1 MMNSALSVAIVVVL
15 QTILIVLVAPLWGG
29 VVTLIKSRLQM
40 RQGPPLLQRYRDLFK
55 LAGKETVLTEDA
67 SPLARIAPYAILA
80 AALVICTWTPVLT
93 TLPGM
98 SFAGDLVMT
107 VALFA
112 AMRVLLAL
120 LALEAGTTFG
130 GMAASRHLALS
141 ALAEPALMLSVFTLA
156 IAAQST
162 DLARISASVVATP
175 DAWISP
181 SHLLALTA
189 MWIVVVSE
197 TGRVPVDNPVT
208 HLELTM
214 IHEGMLLDVSG
225 HHLALLEWA
234 ASIRQ
239 LLLLTLVANLFL
251 PWGIAA
257 DLAPASLAMALGA
270 WLAKLMIFAVVV
282 AITESVTAKMR
293 LFRVPE
299 FLGMAF
305 LLALLAL
312 TSDSLLRG

>member
-1 MMNSALSVAIVVVL
+1 MGALVLVLL
-15 QTILIVLVAPLWGG
+15 QTVLLVALAPLWNGI
-29 VVTLIKSRLQM
+29 VSAMKARLQM
-40 RQGPPLLQRYRDLFK
+40 RRGAPVLQRYRDLFK
-55 LAGKETVLTEDA
+55 LARKETVLTQDA
-67 SPLARIAPYAILA
+67 SPLARVAPYLVLGA
-80 AALVICTWTPVLT
+80 AVAICTWTPVLST
-93 TLPGM
+93 EPGLG
-98 SFAGDLVMT
+98 FAGDLVMT
-107 VALFA
+107 VALLA

-130 GMAASRHLALS
+130 GMAASRHIALS

-156 IAAQST
+156 LAAHST
-162 DLARISASVVATP
+162 DLSRISAAIVATP

-197 TGRVPVDNPVT
+197 TGRVPVDNPAT

-214 IHEGMLLDVSG
+214 IHEGLVLDVSG
-225 HHLALLEWA
+225 RHLALLEWA
-234 ASIRQ
+234 AAVRQ
-239 LLLLTLVANLFL
+239 LVLLTLVANLFL
-251 PWGIAA
+251 PWGIATTPGA
-257 DLAPASLAMALGA
+257 AGMAVALGA
-270 WLAKLMIFAVVV
+270 WLAKLLLFAVVV
-282 AITESVTAKMR
+282 AVTESTTAKMR

-312 TSDSLLRG
+312 TSDSLLR

>member
-1 MMNSALSVAIVVVL
+1 MGTL
-15 QTILIVLVAPLWGG
+15 VLVLVQTALLVALAPLWNG
-29 VVTLIKSRLQM
+29 VVAVLKARMQM
-40 RQGPPLLQRYRDLFK
+40 RRGAPVLQRYRDLFK
-55 LAGKETVLTEDA
+55 LARKETILTEDA
-67 SPLARIAPYAILA
+67 SPLARVAPYAVLGA
-80 AALVICTWTPVLT
+80 AVAICTWTPVLST
-93 TLPGM
+93 QPGLG
-98 SFAGDLVMT
+98 FAGDLVMT
-107 VALFA
+107 VALLA

-120 LALEAGTTFG
+120 LAMEAGTTFG
-130 GMAASRHLALS
+130 GMAASRHIALS
-141 ALAEPALMLSVFTLA
+141 ALAEPALMLAVFTLA
-156 IAAQST
+156 IAARST
-162 DLARISASVVATP
+162 DLSRISAAIVATP

-197 TGRVPVDNPVT
+197 TGRVPVDNPAT

-214 IHEGMLLDVSG
+214 IHEGLVLDVSG
-225 HHLALLEWA
+225 RHLALLEWA
-234 ASIRQ
+234 GAVRQ
-239 LLLLTLVANLFL
+239 LVLLTLVANLFL

-257 DLAPASLAMALGA
+257 TLEPAALALALAA
-270 WLAKLMIFAVVV
+270 WLAKLALFAVVV

-312 TSDSLLRG
+312 ASNSLLR

>member
-1 MMNSALSVAIVVVL
+1 MTAALLVL
-15 QTILIVLVAPLWGG
+15 AQTALVLALAPLWNG
-29 VVTLIKSRLQM
+29 VVAAIKARLQM
-40 RQGPPLLQRYRDLFK
+40 RRGAPVLQRYRDLAK
-55 LAGKETVLTEDA
+55 LARKETVLSADA
-67 SPLARIAPYAILA
+67 SPLAHAAPYLVLGA
-80 AALVICTWTPVLT
+80 AVAVCTWTPVIT
-93 TLPGM
+93 TRPGLG
-98 SFAGDLVMT
+98 FAGDLVMT

-141 ALAEPALMLSVFTLA
+141 ALAEPALVMAVFTLA
-156 IAAQST
+156 LAAHST
-162 DLARISASVVATP
+162 DLARISAAIVATP
-175 DAWISP
+175 GAWISP

-197 TGRVPVDNPVT
+197 TGRVPVDNPAT

-214 IHEGMLLDVSG
+214 IHEGLVLDVSG

-234 ASIRQ
+234 AAIRQ

-251 PWGIAA
+251 PWGIAPSA
-257 DLAPASLAMALGA
+257 APGALAIALGA
-270 WLAKLMIFAVVV
+270 WLGKLLLFAIVV
-282 AITESVTAKMR
+282 AVTESVTAKMR

-312 TSDSLLRG
+312 TSDTLLR

>member
-1 MMNSALSVAIVVVL
+1 MLEVLLVLL
-15 QTILIVLVAPLWGG
+15 QTLLLVALAPLWGG
-29 VVTLIKSRLQM
+29 VVAAIKARLQM
-40 RQGPPLLQRYRDLFK
+40 RRGAPVWQRYLDLVK
-55 LAGKETVLTEDA
+55 LSGKETVLSEDA
-67 SPLARIAPYAILA
+67 SPLARVAPYLILG
-80 AALVICTWTPVLT
+80 AALAVCTWTPVITAHQGL
-93 TLPGM
+93 G
-98 SFAGDLVMT
+98 FAGDLIMT

-120 LALEAGTTFG
+120 LALESGTTFG

-156 IAAQST
+156 LVAHST
-162 DLARISASVVATP
+162 DLAAISRAVATSH

-189 MWIVVVSE
+189 MTLVVLSE
-197 TGRVPVDNPVT
+197 TGRVPVDNPTT

-225 HHLALLEWA
+225 RHLAALEWA
-234 ASIRQ
+234 ASVRQ
-239 LLLLTLVANLFL
+239 LLLLTLLANLFL
-251 PWGIAA
+251 PWGIA
-257 DLAPASLAMALGA
+257 LQPTPAALLFGLLIWLLKLGVFALG
-270 WLAKLMIFAVVV
+270 V
-282 AITESVTAKMR
+282 ALLESVTAKMR

-305 LLALLAL
+305 LLSLLAL
-312 TSDSLLRG
+312 TSDSLLR

>member
-1 MMNSALSVAIVVVL
+1 MTAPAALLVPVQML
-15 QTILIVLVAPLWGG
+15 LLVAFAPAWNG
-29 VVTLIKSRLQM
+29 VVGVIKARLQM
-40 RQGPPLLQRYRDLFK
+40 RRGLPVLQRYRDLAK
-55 LAGKETVLTEDA
+55 LGGKETVLSEDA
-67 SPLARIAPYAILA
+67 SPLARVAPYLVLG
-80 AALVICTWTPVLT
+80 AALTVCTWTPVLT
-93 TLPGM
+93 TQPGLG
-98 SFAGDLVMT
+98 FAGDLVMT
-107 VALFA
+107 VALLA
-112 AMRVLLAL
+112 VMRVLLAL

-141 ALAEPALMLSVFTLA
+141 ALAEPALMLAVFTLA
-156 IAAQST
+156 IAARST
-162 DLARISASVVATP
+162 DLSRISAAVAATP

-214 IHEGMLLDVSG
+214 IHEGLVLDVSG

-234 ASIRQ
+234 AAIRQ
-239 LLLLTLVANLFL
+239 MLLLTLVANLFL
-251 PWGIAA
+251 PWGIAVEPTP
-257 DLAPASLAMALGA
+257 LALLVALGA
-270 WLAKLMIFAVVV
+270 WIAKLAVFAVVV
-282 AITESVTAKMR
+282 AVTESVTAKMR

>member
-1 MMNSALSVAIVVVL
+1 MNPMLATVL
-15 QTILIVLVAPLWGG
+15 LVLVQVALLLLLAPLWGG
-29 VVTLIKSRLQM
+29 IVGAIEARLQM
-40 RQGPPLLQRYRDLFK
+40 RRGRPLLQRYRDLAR
-55 LAGKETVLTEDA
+55 LARKETVLSADA
-67 SPLARIAPYAILA
+67 SPLAQVAPYVVLGA
-80 AALVICTWTPVLT
+80 AVVVCTWTPVLST
-93 TLPGM
+93 WPGFG
-98 SFAGDLVMT
+98 FAGDLVMT

-141 ALAEPALMLSVFTLA
+141 ALAEPALMMAVFTLA
-156 IAAQST
+156 IAAHST
-162 DLARISASVVATP
+162 DLARISAAIVAQP
-175 DAWISP
+175 NAWISP

-197 TGRVPVDNPVT
+197 TGRVPVDNPAT

-214 IHEGMLLDVSG
+214 IHEGLVLDVSG

-234 ASIRQ
+234 ASVRQ
-239 LLLLTLVANLFL
+239 LVLLTLVANLFL
-251 PWGIAA
+251 PWGIATGLSPGA
-257 DLAPASLAMALGA
+257 LAIALAA
-270 WLAKLMIFAVVV
+270 WVAKLLLFAIVV
-282 AITESVTAKMR
+282 AVTESATAKMR

-305 LLALLAL
+305 LLSLIAL
-312 TSDSLLRG
+312 TSDTLLR

>member
-1 MMNSALSVAIVVVL
+1 MNAPAAILVPL
-15 QTILIVLVAPLWGG
+15 QMLLLVALAPAWNG
-29 VVTLIKSRLQM
+29 VVGAIKARLQM
-40 RQGPPLLQRYRDLFK
+40 RRGLPVLQRYRDLAK
-55 LAGKETVLTEDA
+55 LGGKETVLSEDA
-67 SPLARIAPYAILA
+67 SPLARVAPYLVLG
-80 AALVICTWTPVLT
+80 AALTVCTWTPVLT
-93 TLPGM
+93 TQPGLG
-98 SFAGDLVMT
+98 FAGDLVMT
-107 VALFA
+107 VALLA
-112 AMRVLLAL
+112 VMRVLLAL

-141 ALAEPALMLSVFTLA
+141 ALAEPALMLAVFTLA
-156 IAAQST
+156 IAARST
-162 DLARISASVVATP
+162 DLSRISAAVAATP

-189 MWIVVVSE
+189 MWIVVISE

-214 IHEGMLLDVSG
+214 IHEGLVLDVSG

-234 ASIRQ
+234 AAIRQ
-239 LLLLTLVANLFL
+239 MLLLTLVANLFL
-251 PWGIAA
+251 PWGIAVEPTP
-257 DLAPASLAMALGA
+257 LALLVALGA
-270 WLAKLMIFAVVV
+270 WIAKLAVFAVVV
-282 AITESVTAKMR
+282 AVTESVTAKMR

>member
-1 MMNSALSVAIVVVL
+1 MLGAAVAV
-15 QTILIVLVAPLWGG
+15 
-29 VVTLIKSRLQM
+29 
-40 RQGPPLLQRYRDLFK
+40 
-55 LAGKETVLTEDA
+55 
-67 SPLARIAPYAILA
+67 
-80 AALVICTWTPVLT
+80 CTWTPVLST
-93 TLPGM
+93 SPGLG
-98 SFAGDLVMT
+98 FAGDLVMT
-107 VALFA
+107 VALLA

-141 ALAEPALMLSVFTLA
+141 ALAEPALMLAVFTLA
-156 IAAQST
+156 IAARST
-162 DLARISASVVATP
+162 DLSRISAAVVATP
-175 DAWISP
+175 SAWISP

-214 IHEGMLLDVSG
+214 IHEGLVLDVSG
-225 HHLALLEWA
+225 RHLALLEWA
-234 ASIRQ
+234 AAVRQ
-239 LLLLTLVANLFL
+239 LVLLTLVANLFL
-251 PWGIAA
+251 PWGIA
-257 DLAPASLAMALGA
+257 LTFEPAGPRASRSVA
-270 WLAKLMIFAVVV
+270 WLGKLLLFAVVV
-282 AITESVTAKMR
+282 AVTESTTAKMR

-312 TSDSLLRG
+312 TSDSLLR

>member
-1 MMNSALSVAIVVVL
+1 MNAPAAILVPL
-15 QTILIVLVAPLWGG
+15 QMLLLVALAPAWNG
-29 VVTLIKSRLQM
+29 VVGAIKARLQM
-40 RQGPPLLQRYRDLFK
+40 RRGLPVLQRYRDLAK
-55 LAGKETVLTEDA
+55 LGGKETVLSEDA
-67 SPLARIAPYAILA
+67 SPLARVAPYLVLG
-80 AALVICTWTPVLT
+80 AALTVCTWTPVLT
-93 TLPGM
+93 TQPGLG
-98 SFAGDLVMT
+98 FAGDLVMT
-107 VALFA
+107 VALLA
-112 AMRVLLAL
+112 VMRVLLAL

-141 ALAEPALMLSVFTLA
+141 ALAEPALMLAVFTLA
-156 IAAQST
+156 IAARST
-162 DLARISASVVATP
+162 DLSRISAAVAATP

-189 MWIVVVSE
+189 MWIVVISE

-214 IHEGMLLDVSG
+214 IHEGLVLDVSG

-234 ASIRQ
+234 AAIRQ
-239 LLLLTLVANLFL
+239 MLLLTLVANLFL
-251 PWGIAA
+251 PWGIAVEPTP
-257 DLAPASLAMALGA
+257 LALLVALGA
-270 WLAKLMIFAVVV
+270 WVGKLAVFAVVV
-282 AITESVTAKMR
+282 AVTESVTAKMR

>member
-1 MMNSALSVAIVVVL
+1 MPATALVVL
-15 QTILIVLVAPLWGG
+15 GQTALLVLLAPLWNG
-29 VVTLIKSRLQM
+29 VVGALKARMQM
-40 RQGPPLLQRYRDLFK
+40 RRGLPVLQRYRDLAR
-55 LAGKETVLTEDA
+55 LAGKETVLSSDA
-67 SPLARIAPYAILA
+67 SPLARVTPYLVVGA
-80 AALVICTWTPVLT
+80 AVAMCTWVPVLT
-93 TLPGM
+93 TRQGM
-98 SFAGDLVMT
+98 GFAGDLVMT
-107 VALFA
+107 VALLA

-141 ALAEPALMLSVFTLA
+141 ALAEPALMLAVFTLA
-156 IAAQST
+156 ISARST
-162 DLARISASVVATP
+162 DLARISAAIAATP

-214 IHEGMLLDVSG
+214 IHEGLVLDVSG

-234 ASIRQ
+234 AAIRQ
-239 LLLLTLVANLFL
+239 LVLLTLVANLFL
-251 PWGIAA
+251 PWGIATGTA
-257 DLAPASLAMALGA
+257 PGALALALLA
-270 WLAKLMIFAVVV
+270 WLGKLLLFALVV
-282 AITESVTAKMR
+282 AVTESATARMR

-312 TSDSLLRG
+312 SSDSLLR

>member
-1 MMNSALSVAIVVVL
+1 MGAVVL
-15 QTILIVLVAPLWGG
+15 VLLQTALLVALAPLWNG
-29 VVTLIKSRLQM
+29 VVAALKARMQM
-40 RQGPPLLQRYRDLFK
+40 RRGAPVFQRYRDLFK
-55 LAGKETVLTEDA
+55 LARKETVLTEDA
-67 SPLARIAPYAILA
+67 STLARVAPYLVLGA
-80 AALVICTWTPVLT
+80 AVAICTWTPVLST
-93 TLPGM
+93 QPGLG
-98 SFAGDLVMT
+98 FAGDLVMT
-107 VALFA
+107 VALLA

-130 GMAASRHLALS
+130 GMAASRHIALS
-141 ALAEPALMLSVFTLA
+141 ALAEPALMLAVFTLA
-156 IAAQST
+156 IAARST
-162 DLARISASVVATP
+162 DLSRISAAIVATP

-214 IHEGMLLDVSG
+214 IHEGLVLDVSG
-225 HHLALLEWA
+225 RHLAVLEWA
-234 ASIRQ
+234 AAVRQ
-239 LLLLTLVANLFL
+239 LVLLTLVANLFL

-257 DLAPASLAMALGA
+257 TLEPAAIAIALAA
-270 WLAKLMIFAVVV
+270 WLGKLALFAVVI
-282 AITESVTAKMR
+282 ALSESTTAKMR

-312 TSDSLLRG
+312 TSNSLLR

>member
-1 MMNSALSVAIVVVL
+1 MLTTAIVAIV
-15 QTILIVLVAPLWGG
+15 QTLLIVALAPLWDG
-29 VVTLIKSRLQM
+29 VVTRLKSFLQM
-40 RQGPPLLQRYRDLFK
+40 RRGAPVLQRYRDLFK
-55 LAGKETVLTEDA
+55 LAGKETVLSEDA
-67 SPLARIAPYAILA
+67 SPLARVAPYLILA

-93 TLPGM
+93 TLPSLG
-98 SFAGDLVMT
+98 FAGDLVMT

-112 AMRVLLAL
+112 SIRVLLAL

-156 IAAQST
+156 IMAQST
-162 DLARISASVVATP
+162 DLARISAAVVATP

-189 MWIVVVSE
+189 MWIVVVAE
-197 TGRVPVDNPVT
+197 TGRVPVGDPAT

-214 IHEGMLLDVSG
+214 IHEGLTLDVSG
-225 HHLALLEWA
+225 HHLALLQWA
-234 ASIRQ
+234 AAIRQ

-257 DLAPASLAMALGA
+257 DLSPAALGFALLA
-270 WLAKLMIFAVVV
+270 WLAKLGVFAVVV
-282 AITESVTAKMR
+282 ALTESVTARMR